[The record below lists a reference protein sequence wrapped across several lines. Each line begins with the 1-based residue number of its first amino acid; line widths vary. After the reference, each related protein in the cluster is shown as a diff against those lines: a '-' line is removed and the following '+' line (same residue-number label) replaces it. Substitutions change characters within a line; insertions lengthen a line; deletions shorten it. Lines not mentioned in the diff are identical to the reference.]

1 MNIIVCIK
9 QVPGVSEVNINP
21 ETGTLIR
28 EGVPAIINPFD
39 TYAVE
44 EALRLK
50 EKFGG
55 KVTAI
60 SMGPP
65 QAIEALKEAV
75 AMGADEAVLL
85 SDREFAGSD
94 TWATAYTLA
103 KAVRKTGNF
112 DIVLCGRQAIDGD
125 TGQVGPGIAR
135 QLGITQLTYVSR
147 IRDLNPGSAE
157 ITVERL
163 VEEGREIV
171 KSRLPVV
178 MTVVKDINQPRFPSL
193 AGIRRAA
200 EVQVPVW
207 SAADLP
213 GVDPAML
220 GLTGS
225 PTRVVT
231 VCSPPRREGAV
242 EFIEAGSVEE
252 GAAIL
257 ADKILSR
264 KVL

>member
-50 EKFGG
+50 ENFGG

-65 QAIEALKEAV
+65 QAVEALKEAV

-135 QLGITQLTYVSR
+135 QLGITQLTYVSK
-147 IRDLNPGSAE
+147 IRDLNPESAE

-200 EVQVPVW
+200 EVKVPVW

-225 PTRVVT
+225 PTRVIT